1 MCVCELSA
9 QNRVKYCLVRDFF
22 FVFAFVDVVDFFF
35 FSFSLFISKWTRHI
49 YSFTQYAAFLF
60 IWRCGSYERCMF
72 ILSNRHLVLVLLPL
86 PLSLS
91 LFSLIPFYF
100 LFSWLLMHFLSMF
113 RLVSLLSVISDF
125 VRYILSQLCA

>member
-22 FVFAFVDVVDFFF
+22 LSLPSSTWLIFLF

-49 YSFTQYAAFLF
+49 YSFEQYDAFLF

-86 PLSLS
+86 PLSL
-91 LFSLIPFYF
+91 FSLIPFYF
-100 LFSWLLMHFLSMF
+100 LFSRLLMHFLSMF